1 MEGLDTSNDVQNIV
15 DGLAKLILNIINI
28 DQTKEQDNGENNES
42 SNIL

>member
-1 MEGLDTSNDVQNIV
+1 MEALDSTNDVQNII

-28 DQTKEQDNGENNES
+28 DQTKEQDNEENNES